1 MLNKNISLFLISN
14 LVFLFNL
21 MNCNNE
27 KIFISDSQNTDVA
40 DVLKYFSD
48 ISFSKTINKNI
59 HVYAY
64 KSEYDYDLL
73 TSVLYYL
80 PEDLEITE
88 NLAPEGNPNRPGTIK
103 EKKYICVHDTGD
115 GKFSAKQWSDI
126 VKNAKYESGDPYN
139 CSYQYVVGNDGIY
152 HNIPDNEVAYHAGDG
167 TAVDYI
173 LYDSGVFGSN
183 PFPKI
188 SITKD
193 GFYALDGIKSV
204 IEAPKKTDGSIPK
217 TEEINNLGIRV
228 QLINNKYYI
237 GATWWSE
244 TYQKVANR
252 GGNTNSIGIESCLNK
267 GSDIYYTWQRLAKL
281 VAYLMFKNNLT
292 IYDVKP
298 HHFYSGKDC
307 PQTIFHSEMYDHLM
321 NLIQVEF
328 KVLEFIN
335 EGFKITFESK
345 SDIVN
350 DKGRVLSWPSED
362 VQAKYVIS
370 VEKDGIKEY
379 KEFKVII
386 PGKNNKKI

>member
-1 MLNKNISLFLISN
+1 MMKKNKIIFLILILVFFSN
-14 LVFLFNL
+14 L
-21 MNCNNE
+21 MDCN
-27 KIFISDSQNTDVA
+27 KVKFISDSHNTDIA

-48 ISFSKTINKNI
+48 ISISRTINKNI

-73 TSVLYYL
+73 TSVLFYL

-88 NLAPEGNPNRPGTIK
+88 NIAPIDNPNRPGTIK

-115 GKFSAKQWSDI
+115 GTFSAKEWSDI
-126 VKNAKYESGDPYN
+126 VYNAKYESGEPYK
-139 CSYQYVVGNDGIY
+139 CSFQYVVGNDGVY

-167 TAVDYI
+167 TEVDYV
-173 LYDSGVFGSN
+173 LYDSGVLGSY
-183 PFPKI
+183 PFPKVT
-188 SITKD
+188 ITDD
-193 GFYALDGIKSV
+193 GYYALDDIKSV
-204 IEAPKKTDGSIPK
+204 IEVPKKPDGSIPT

-244 TYQKVANR
+244 TYQRVANR
-252 GGNTNSIGIESCLNK
+252 GGNLNSIGIESCINK

-281 VAYLMFKNNLT
+281 VAYLISKNNLT

-298 HHFYSGKDC
+298 HHFFSGKDC
-307 PQTIFHSEMYDHLM
+307 PQTIFHSDMYDHLM
-321 NLIQVEF
+321 NLIKVEL

-335 EGFKITFESK
+335 EGFKIKFESK

-350 DKGRVLSWPSED
+350 EKGRVLSWPSKD
-362 VQAKYVIS
+362 VKAKYVIT

-379 KEFKVII
+379 KEFEVTI
-386 PGKNNKKI
+386 PGKN

>member
-1 MLNKNISLFLISN
+1 MLNINRNLFLIF
-14 LVFLFNL
+14 VFFNSL
-21 MNCNNE
+21 MECN
-27 KIFISDSQNTDVA
+27 KAKFISDSHNTDIA

-48 ISFSKTINKNI
+48 ISISRTINKNI

-64 KSEYDYDLL
+64 KSDYDYDLL
-73 TSVLYYL
+73 TSVLFYL

-88 NLAPEGNPNRPGTIK
+88 NIAPIDNPNRPGTIK

-115 GKFSAKQWSDI
+115 GTFSAKEWSDI
-126 VKNAKYESGDPYN
+126 VYNAKYESGEPYK
-139 CSYQYVVGNDGIY
+139 CSFQYVVGNDGVY

-167 TAVDYI
+167 TEVDYV
-173 LYDSGVFGSN
+173 LYDSGVLGSY
-183 PFPKI
+183 PFPKVT
-188 SITKD
+188 ITDD
-193 GFYALDGIKSV
+193 GYYALDDIKSV
-204 IEAPKKTDGSIPK
+204 IEVPKKNDGSIPT

-244 TYQKVANR
+244 TYQRVANR
-252 GGNTNSIGIESCLNK
+252 GGNLNSIGIESCLNK

-281 VAYLMFKNNLT
+281 VAYLLSKNNLT

-298 HHFYSGKDC
+298 HHFFSGKDC
-307 PQTIFHSEMYDHLM
+307 PQTIFHSDMYDHLM
-321 NLIQVEF
+321 NLIKVEL

-335 EGFKITFESK
+335 EGFKIKFESK

-350 DKGRVLSWPSED
+350 DKGRVLSWPSKD
-362 VQAKYVIS
+362 VKAKYVIT

-379 KEFKVII
+379 KEFEVTI
-386 PGKNNKKI
+386 PGKN

>member
-1 MLNKNISLFLISN
+1 MKKNKIIFLILILVFFSN
-14 LVFLFNL
+14 L
-21 MNCNNE
+21 MDCN
-27 KIFISDSQNTDVA
+27 KVKFISDSHNTDIA

-48 ISFSKTINKNI
+48 ISISRTINKNI

-73 TSVLYYL
+73 TSVLFYL

-88 NLAPEGNPNRPGTIK
+88 NIAPIDNPNRPGTIK

-115 GKFSAKQWSDI
+115 GTFSAKEWSDI
-126 VKNAKYESGDPYN
+126 VYNAKYESGEPYK
-139 CSYQYVVGNDGIY
+139 CSFQYVVGNDGVY

-167 TAVDYI
+167 TEVDYV
-173 LYDSGVFGSN
+173 LYDSGVLGSY
-183 PFPKI
+183 PFPKVT
-188 SITKD
+188 ITDD
-193 GFYALDGIKSV
+193 GYYALDDIKSV
-204 IEAPKKTDGSIPK
+204 IEVPKKTDGSIPT

-237 GATWWSE
+237 GATWWSD
-244 TYQKVANR
+244 TYQRVANR
-252 GGNTNSIGIESCLNK
+252 GGNLNSIGIESCINK

-281 VAYLMFKNNLT
+281 VAYLISKNNLT

-298 HHFYSGKDC
+298 HHFFSGKDC
-307 PQTIFHSEMYDHLM
+307 PQTIFHSDMYDHLM
-321 NLIQVEF
+321 NLIKVEL

-335 EGFKITFESK
+335 EGFKIKFESK

-350 DKGRVLSWPSED
+350 EKGRVLSWPSKD
-362 VQAKYVIS
+362 VKAKYVIT

-379 KEFKVII
+379 KEFEVTI
-386 PGKNNKKI
+386 PGKN